1 MGMVALMERTRG
13 FEAFRDAVGAYQ
25 RLHDVSQ
32 PEFGALPATA
42 STVDALRERLGETG
56 GYTDVLLS

>member
-1 MGMVALMERTRG
+1 MMERTRG
-13 FEAFRDAVGAYQ
+13 FEAFREGVATYQ
-25 RLHDVSQ
+25 WLYDVSR
-32 PEFGALPATA
+32 PDFGALPATT